1 MFIEIDNLY
10 KKAESGSYFI
20 KDENRKLYIRPEDV
34 RYLNGGI
41 DKDVTVMTEIVL
53 YSGDRFYTGTSV
65 DVIKKL
71 ITGE

>member
-20 KDENRKLYIRPEDV
+20 KDENRKLYIRPKDV
-34 RYLNGGI
+34 RYINGSTN
-41 DKDVTVMTEIVL
+41 KDNPTMTEIVL
-53 YSGDRFYTGTSV
+53 YNGDKFYTGISV
-65 DVIKKL
+65 DIIKKM